1 MPAKTK
7 TQNLTAQA
15 YEKLRSDILA
25 CRLRPG
31 QKITISDQV
40 SALGFSLGAVR
51 ESLSRLTSE
60 GLVVAEPNKGY
71 RVASITQSEL
81 EDLTRTR
88 VLIECQCLENAIRN
102 GDLKWETGI
111 VSTEFE
117 LSRITVQDPTDPARV
132 SAAWSESHR
141 RFHEALVAACDS
153 PWLLKLRVLLFAQSE
168 RYRSVSVP
176 LDTHKRDVLAEHNAI
191 AQATIARDTKAAVQA
206 MRDHLQQTTRILVE
220 ANVMEDRPK
229 NGGASGSE
237 TI

>member
-31 QKITISDQV
+31 QKIKISDQV
-40 SALGFSLGAVR
+40 SALGYSLGAVR
-51 ESLSRLTSE
+51 ESLSRLASE

-111 VSTEFE
+111 VSSEFE
-117 LSRITVQDPTDPARV
+117 LSRITVQDANDPARV
-132 SAAWSESHR
+132 SEAWSESHR
-141 RFHEALVAACDS
+141 RFHEALVGACDS
-153 PWLLKLRVLLFAQSE
+153 PWLLKLRELLFAQSE

-176 LDTHKRDVLAEHNAI
+176 LDTHKRDVTAEHKAI
-191 AQATIARDTKAAVQA
+191 AQAAIARDSKAAVLA
-206 MRDHLQQTTRILVE
+206 MREHLQQTTRILVE
-220 ANVMEDRPK
+220 ANVMEDGPNPAAPPRSDPL
-229 NGGASGSE
+229 
-237 TI
+237 

>member
-31 QKITISDQV
+31 QKIKISDQV
-40 SALGFSLGAVR
+40 SALGYSLGAVR
-51 ESLSRLTSE
+51 ESLSRLASE

-88 VLIECQCLENAIRN
+88 VLIECQCLENAIQN
-102 GDLKWETGI
+102 GDLKWETRI

-117 LSRITVQDPTDPARV
+117 LSRITVQDPADPARV

-153 PWLLKLRVLLFAQSE
+153 PWLLKLRELLFAQSE

-176 LDTHKRDVLAEHNAI
+176 LDTHKRDVLAEHKAI
-191 AQATIARDTKAAVQA
+191 AQAAIARDTQAAVQA

-220 ANVMEDRPK
+220 ANVMEDEAK
-229 NGGASGSE
+229 SGSAG
-237 TI
+237 